1 MAPFPYVAILA
12 IMACLVSS
20 MVVEMSVYAYAGYM
34 VEHLGVVDDKD
45 EAGDKRKRDDVCL
58 NLLYSKIYLLLNGN
72 RSIRKEC
79 SLLQECMRRRSD
91 SGCFELGSESPYWR
105 FCFLVGVLCCALPKN
120 MARNGGLLRCAKAYN

>member
-58 NLLYSKIYLLLNGN
+58 NLQQNIPA
-72 RSIRKEC
+72 I
-79 SLLQECMRRRSD
+79 
-91 SGCFELGSESPYWR
+91 
-105 FCFLVGVLCCALPKN
+105 V
-120 MARNGGLLRCAKAYN
+120 